1 MNKKGLAILMRT
13 KMRPLSPASASSK
26 KKLNQMP
33 TSLLEGDKVSSH
45 QDASLLPEREFS
57 QVRES
62 MHSAMSMNKT
72 EIVDVALDDFSE
84 GYFLLSPENR
94 HKMLLSLAKE
104 YDLNRSQVRELMK
117 QHLDLQLPSDK
128 AEDIGH
134 EEEGSISAFYR
145 IERNLRQALKPMYEV
160 LFERL
165 NTHPGGLKFLSDI
178 RADILCLL
186 ENFIDGYSMNLQRR
200 KYSISA
206 SIGFPPKGETD
217 YMA

>member
-1 MNKKGLAILMRT
+1 MMNKKGLAILMRT
-13 KMRPLSPASASSK
+13 KTRPLSPVSS
-26 KKLNQMP
+26 KLNQMQA
-33 TSLLEGDKVSSH
+33 SLPEGDKVSS
-45 QDASLLPEREFS
+45 QDASLIPRRDFS

-62 MHSAMSMNKT
+62 MHSAMLTNKT

-84 GYFLLSPENR
+84 GYIFLSPENR
-94 HKMLLSLAKE
+94 YKILLSLSKE
-104 YDLNRSQVRELMK
+104 YDLNRTQVRELMK

-128 AEDIGH
+128 AEDNDH
-134 EEEGSISAFYR
+134 EEEGSLSAFYK
-145 IERNLRQALKPMYEV
+145 IERNLCQALKPMYEV

-178 RADILCLL
+178 RADILRLL
-186 ENFIDGYSMNLQRR
+186 ENFIDEYSMNLQRR

-206 SIGFPPKGETD
+206 SIGFPPKGEID